1 MSNQPETIIL
11 DLKKIKN
18 VIRHY
23 REAYVRL
30 ETSWGGQVSSSQQGF
45 LRSSAWTI
53 FHNAYDEAK
62 ELLGE
67 IPVLEEMEKPNNER
81 T

>member
-11 DLKKIKN
+11 DLEKIRN

-30 ETSWGGQVSSSQQGF
+30 ELAAREKSIPSLQRESLQSSS
-45 LRSSAWTI
+45 WTI
-53 FHNAYDEAK
+53 FHNAYNEAK

-67 IPVLEEMEKPNNER
+67 IPVLEETGKP
-81 T
+81 